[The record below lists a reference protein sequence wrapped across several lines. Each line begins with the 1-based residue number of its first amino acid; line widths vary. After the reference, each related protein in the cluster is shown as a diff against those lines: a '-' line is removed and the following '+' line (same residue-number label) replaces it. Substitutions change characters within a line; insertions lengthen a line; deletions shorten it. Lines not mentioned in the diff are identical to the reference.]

1 MESKLR
7 LNEHL
12 RIGHKKGTKATETR
26 DNYSTF
32 IARIDQAAESLSY
45 RKDSLTTS
53 MLVVTELYKHSSVG
67 LNLWARRRAFVED
80 LHSTESST
88 RNDAFDQLKAVSH
101 KMESMFRERTLRL
114 EATIETLR
122 NRHAEIQASLLD
134 LETSRMKL
142 HSSRM
147 LSAERENLNRAAGEP
162 TGSVAPGSFVMSD
175 VGLNEDLQRA
185 RGAII
190 LAEALLEVKGT

>member
-1 MESKLR
+1 MR
-7 LNEHL
+7 LNEYL
-12 RIGHKKGTKATETR
+12 KAGPKKGMKASETR

-32 IARIDQAAESLSY
+32 LARIDQAAESLSD
-45 RKDSLTTS
+45 RKESLTTS
-53 MLVVTELYKHSSVG
+53 MLVVTELYKHSSIG
-67 LNLWARRRAFVED
+67 LNLWAQRRAFVEG
-80 LHSTESST
+80 LRSTESST
-88 RNDAFDQLKAVSH
+88 PNDAFDELKAVSH

-114 EATIETLR
+114 EAKIEALR
-122 NRHAEIQASLLD
+122 NRHTEIQASLID

-147 LSAERENLNRAAGEP
+147 LSTERENLNRAVGDL
-162 TGSVAPGSFVMSD
+162 TGGMAPRSLVMSD
-175 VGLNEDLQRA
+175 VGLKEDLQKA

>member
-1 MESKLR
+1 MR

-12 RIGHKKGTKATETR
+12 RTGPKKGTKAGETR

-32 IARIDQAAESLSY
+32 LVRIDQAAESLSY

-67 LNLWARRRAFVED
+67 LNLWARRRVFVED
-80 LHSTESST
+80 LRSTESST
-88 RNDAFDQLKAVSH
+88 RNDAFDELKAVSH

-114 EATIETLR
+114 EAKIEALR

-147 LSAERENLNRAAGEP
+147 LSTERENLNRAVGEP
-162 TGSVAPGSFVMSD
+162 TGDLAPGSVVTSD
-175 VGLNEDLQRA
+175 VGLNEDLQKA

>member
-1 MESKLR
+1 LR

-12 RIGHKKGTKATETR
+12 RAGPKKGTKAGETR

-32 IARIDQAAESLSY
+32 LARIDQAAESLTY

-67 LNLWARRRAFVED
+67 LNLWARRRVFVEG
-80 LHSTESST
+80 LRSTESST
-88 RNDAFDQLKAVSH
+88 RNDAFDELKAVSH

-114 EATIETLR
+114 EEKIEALCS
-122 NRHAEIQASLLD
+122 RHSEIQASLLD

-147 LSAERENLNRAAGEP
+147 LSMERENLNRAVGEP
-162 TGSVAPGSFVMSD
+162 TGGLALGSLVMSD
-175 VGLNEDLQRA
+175 VGLNEDLQKA